1 MRESRLILALDVYD
15 REKALE
21 IAERTA
27 DYLWA
32 IKVNWPLITGSGLK
46 IITELKQVTGL
57 PIIADLKLAD
67 IPNTNR
73 MIASKVFEAGADYI
87 IVHGFVGRDSV
98 EAVMGLGKTII
109 VVEMSHP
116 PGAKEFIQPVVDKLI
131 ELANEL
137 KPFGGVIAPATRP
150 ERVSYIR
157 SKLQEGGIKILTPGV
172 GAQGG
177 KAKNAVKAG
186 ADYVIVGR
194 FIYGSDTPPREA
206 ARGLYEEI
214 SEVV

>member
-1 MRESRLILALDVYD
+1 MSGSEDRRLILALDVYE
-15 REKALE
+15 RERALE
-21 IAERTA
+21 IAEHTA

-32 IKVNWPLITGSGLK
+32 IKVNWPLIIGSGLG

-73 MIASKVFEAGADYI
+73 LIASKVFEAGADYI
-87 IVHGFVGRDSV
+87 IAHGFVGRDSV
-98 EAVMGLGKTII
+98 GAVMELGETII

-116 PGAKEFIQPVVDKLI
+116 GAKEFIQPVTDKLI

-137 KPFGGVIAPATRP
+137 EPFGVIAPATRP

-157 SKLQEGGIKILTPGV
+157 SKLKHGIKILTPGV

-177 KAKNAVKAG
+177 RAGEVLKAG

-194 FIYGSDTPPREA
+194 SIYASENPRES
-206 ARGLYEEI
+206 ARILYEETLG
-214 SEVV
+214 V

>member
-1 MRESRLILALDVYD
+1 MKRLVLALDVYE
-15 REKALE
+15 RERALE
-21 IAERTA
+21 IAECTA

-32 IKVNWPLITGSGLK
+32 IKVNWPLIIGSGLG

-73 MIASKVFEAGADYI
+73 LIARKVFEAGADYI
-87 IVHGFVGRDSV
+87 IAHGFVGRDSV
-98 EAVMGLGKTII
+98 KALMELGEVII
-109 VVEMSHP
+109 VVEMSH
-116 PGAKEFIQPVVDKLI
+116 PGAKEFIQPVTDGLI

-137 KPFGGVIAPATRP
+137 GPFGVIAPATRP
-150 ERVSYIR
+150 ERVAYIR
-157 SKLQEGGIKILTPGV
+157 SKLRSEIKILTPGV

-177 KAKNAVKAG
+177 SADEVLKAG

-194 FIYGSDTPPREA
+194 SIYGSENPREA
-206 ARGLYEEI
+206 ARRLHNEMAG
-214 SEVV
+214 V

>member
-1 MRESRLILALDVYD
+1 MKRLVLALDVYE
-15 REKALE
+15 RERALE
-21 IAERTA
+21 IAECTA

-32 IKVNWPLITGSGLK
+32 IKVNWPLIIGSGLG
-46 IITELKQVTGL
+46 IVTELKQVTGL

-73 MIASKVFEAGADYI
+73 LIAGKVFDAGADCI
-87 IVHGFVGRDSV
+87 IAHGFVGRDSV
-98 EAVMGLGKTII
+98 KAVMELGEAII

-116 PGAKEFIQPVVDKLI
+116 GAKEFIQPATDGLI

-137 KPFGGVIAPATRP
+137 GPFGVIAPATRP
-150 ERVSYIR
+150 ERVAYIR
-157 SKLQEGGIKILTPGV
+157 SKLKPEIKILTPGV

-177 KAKNAVKAG
+177 SAGEVLKAG

-194 FIYGSDTPPREA
+194 SIYGSENPREA
-206 ARGLYEEI
+206 ARRLHDEMAG
-214 SEVV
+214 V

>member
-1 MRESRLILALDVYD
+1 MRKLILALDVYD
-15 REKALE
+15 RERALE
-21 IAERTA
+21 IAECTA
-27 DYLWA
+27 EYLGA
-32 IKVNWPLITGSGLK
+32 VKVNWPLIIGSGLG
-46 IITELKQVTGL
+46 IITELKQVMGL

-73 MIASKVFEAGADYI
+73 LIAGKVFEAGADYI
-87 IVHGFVGRDSV
+87 IAHGFVGKDSV
-98 EAVMGLGKTII
+98 EAVMELGKTII

-116 PGAKEFIQPVVDKLI
+116 GAREFIQPVTDRLI

-137 KPFGGVIAPATRP
+137 EPFGVIAPATRP

-157 SKLQEGGIKILTPGV
+157 SKLKQGIKILTPGV

-177 KAKNAVKAG
+177 RAGEVLKAG

-194 FIYGSDTPPREA
+194 SIYASENPREA
-206 ARGLYEEI
+206 ARRLHEEI
-214 SEVV
+214 TGV

>member
-1 MRESRLILALDVYD
+1 MKRLVLALDVYE
-15 REKALE
+15 RERALE
-21 IAERTA
+21 IAECTA

-32 IKVNWPLITGSGLK
+32 IKVNWPLIIGSGLG

-73 MIASKVFEAGADYI
+73 LIAGKVFDAGADCI
-87 IVHGFVGRDSV
+87 IAHGFVGRDSV
-98 EAVMGLGKTII
+98 KAVMELGEAII

-116 PGAKEFIQPVVDKLI
+116 GAKEFIQPATDGLI

-137 KPFGGVIAPATRP
+137 GPFGVIAPATRP
-150 ERVSYIR
+150 ERVAYIR
-157 SKLQEGGIKILTPGV
+157 SKLKPEIKILTPGV

-177 KAKNAVKAG
+177 SAGEVLKAG

-194 FIYGSDTPPREA
+194 SIYGSENPREA
-206 ARGLYEEI
+206 ARRLHDEMAG
-214 SEVV
+214 V

>member
-1 MRESRLILALDVYD
+1 MSRLILALDVYE
-15 REKALE
+15 RNRALE
-21 IAERTA
+21 IAECTA

-32 IKVNWPLITGSGLK
+32 VKVNWPLIIGSGLK

-73 MIASKVFEAGADYI
+73 LIARKVFGAGADYI
-87 IVHGFVGRDSV
+87 ITHGFTGRDSV
-98 EAVMGLGKTII
+98 KAVMELGETII

-116 PGAKEFIQPVVDKLI
+116 GAKEFIQPATEGLI
-131 ELANEL
+131 KMTNEL
-137 KPFGGVIAPATRP
+137 EPFGVIAPATRP
-150 ERVSYIR
+150 ERIRYIR
-157 SKLQEGGIKILTPGV
+157 SKLKPEIRVITPGV

-177 KAKNAVKAG
+177 KAGEAIRAG

-194 FIYGSDTPPREA
+194 SIYESENPRET
-206 ARGLYEEI
+206 ARRLFEEVRVW
-214 SEVV
+214 S